1 MRRKVGGGREPGV
14 GLRVVLG
21 NPLYTIAVSQVI
33 FCEETLAFA
42 GITRCPPILGY
53 AEQATRFRLLS
64 IVW

>member
-1 MRRKVGGGREPGV
+1 
-14 GLRVVLG
+14 VLG